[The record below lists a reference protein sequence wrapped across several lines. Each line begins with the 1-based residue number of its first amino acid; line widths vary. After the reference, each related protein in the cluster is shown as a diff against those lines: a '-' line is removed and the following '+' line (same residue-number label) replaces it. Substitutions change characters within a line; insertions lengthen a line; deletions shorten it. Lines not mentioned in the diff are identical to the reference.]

1 VVENENKALRGK
13 LLKEIRSKLEEKIGA
28 FISSGLNIMALKSWG
43 EPLSFQNVQGFDNQ
57 KYTVVVTIA
66 RSIDVTG
73 ESKDEDF
80 RTIRIYLN
88 VLMKELMRKLNLQ
101 QLTRLPKFYDSQN
114 IVTLDQH
121 RLQLWRGYDMAI
133 NLMNQKTNREGFL
146 LCIDFASKIVH
157 EESVLAVMRQFR
169 NPREA
174 SDELVGRIVMA
185 RYGNNTCYRIDEIDF
200 SKNPKSKFDTAQ
212 GSMSYIEYYS
222 SKYRL
227 NITDS
232 NQALIKTELRR
243 ENRTIYLIPELCVL
257 TGLSD
262 EMRKD
267 YRMMNDIAIYTRL
280 EPGDR
285 LNTSTHLTDRIRT
298 EQVAKEVM
306 RKFNVGINPE
316 PIKVTGQR
324 LNMPQI
330 TVGNR
335 QTITLDDKGGFV
347 LRDSV
352 LKPIDINC
360 WAVFATDRDRN
371 ICQKFVKSLLNK
383 ARDHGVNMA
392 PPYEMDYD
400 GRNPRG
406 LLASIREFITQN
418 KEATMVTIILPENL
432 KNTYSEIKQTVC
444 FNNGGVPSQVVMSK
458 TLFNDKKFDSVVD
471 RVMLQIALK
480 TGSNLWSVRTPDGLP
495 AKTMVI
501 GMDVHHDIVNKG
513 KSVVGF
519 TASIHPQFLEY
530 YNAVRIQPRVGQ
542 EIAGNMAGLFSEALV
557 KFFERTGRRFLP
569 ELIVVFRDGVADTQ
583 VDAVVEI
590 EYRAL
595 RDAISKFKDYN
606 PSIIYTV
613 LNKSVSAKFFRETSN
628 GVFNP
633 PPGTVI
639 YDTVIPS
646 GNDFYLVS
654 HPVTQGMARPTLY
667 RVVQAHQVDERLVK
681 RVLPELAF
689 RLCYGYFNWPG
700 GIKVPAPTMMAHKLA
715 FIVGKSLHAD
725 NYGDHLRELV
735 WYV

>member
-1 VVENENKALRGK
+1 
-13 LLKEIRSKLEEKIGA
+13 
-28 FISSGLNIMALKSWG
+28 MALKSFG
-43 EPLSFQNVQGFDNQ
+43 QPLSFQNVEGFNNLN
-57 KYTVVVTIA
+57 YTVVVYIT

-73 ESKDEDF
+73 QTREEDF

-88 VLMKELMRKLNLQ
+88 VLMKELMRSLKLQ
-101 QLTRLPKFYDSQN
+101 QLTRLPKFYDAQN
-114 IVTLDQH
+114 TVTLDQH
-121 RLQLWRGYDMAI
+121 RLQLWRGYEMAI
-133 NLMNQKTNREGFL
+133 NLMNTKTQNEGFL

-157 EESVLAVMRQFR
+157 EESVLNVMRQFR
-169 NPREA
+169 NPRDA

-185 RYGNNTCYRIDEIDF
+185 RYGNNSCYRIDEIDF
-200 SKNPKSKFDTAQ
+200 NKSPKNKFDTAQ
-212 GSMSYIEYYS
+212 GQTSYIEYYRN
-222 SKYRL
+222 KYRL
-227 NITDS
+227 DITDA

-262 EMRKD
+262 DMRKD

-285 LNTSTHLTDRIRT
+285 LNTSTQLTDRIRT
-298 EQVAKEVM
+298 TQASSDVM
-306 RKFNVGINPE
+306 RKFNVRINPE
-316 PIKVTGQR
+316 PIRVTGQR
-324 LNMPQI
+324 LSMPQI

-335 QTITLDDKGGFV
+335 QTISLDDKGGFI
-347 LRDSV
+347 LRDAV
-352 LKPIDINC
+352 LKPVDINC

-371 ICQKFVKSLLNK
+371 ISQKFVKNMLAK
-383 ARDHGVNMA
+383 ARNHGVNIEA
-392 PPYEMDYD
+392 PYEIDYD

-406 LLASIREFITQN
+406 LIGSIRDFISQN
-418 KEATMVTIILPENL
+418 REATMVTIILPENL
-432 KNTYSEIKQTVC
+432 KNAYSEIKQTVC

-458 TLFNDKKFDSVVD
+458 TLLNDKKFDSVVD

-480 TGSNLWSVRTPDGLP
+480 TGSNLWSVRTPDALP
-495 AKTMVI
+495 QKTMVI

-530 YNAVRIQPRVGQ
+530 YNAVRIQPRMGQ

-557 KFFERTGRRFLP
+557 KFFERTSSRFLP

-590 EYRAL
+590 EYKAL
-595 RDAISKFKDYN
+595 QDAISKFQNYS

-613 LNKSVSAKFFRETSN
+613 VNKSVSAKFFRQTAG

-646 GNDFYLVS
+646 ANDFYLVS

-667 RVVQAHQVDERLVK
+667 RVVKAHQADERLVK

-700 GIKVPAPTMMAHKLA
+700 GIKVPAPVMMAHKLA

-725 NYGDHLRELV
+725 SYGNNLRELV